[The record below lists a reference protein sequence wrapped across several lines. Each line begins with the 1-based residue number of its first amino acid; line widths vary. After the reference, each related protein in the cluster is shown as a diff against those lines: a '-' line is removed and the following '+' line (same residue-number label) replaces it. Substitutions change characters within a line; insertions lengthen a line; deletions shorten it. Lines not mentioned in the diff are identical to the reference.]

1 MSWMDLLKMAVK
13 YVIVWMDRCFR
24 WIFDILSGPV
34 AGEFLIVLM
43 VFCVFVGVM
52 TLKLFWLLRSFFS
65 FLIIFLFCG
74 WVGKLLCL
82 AKCVASRLM
91 CCLGVNGVCVV
102 GLVGVS

>member
-1 MSWMDLLKMAVK
+1 M
-13 YVIVWMDRCFR
+13 
-24 WIFDILSGPV
+24 FDMLSGPV
-34 AGEFLIVLM
+34 AGKFLMVLM
-43 VFCVFVGVM
+43 VSVVVR
-52 TLKLFWLLRSFFS
+52 TIKLFWLLRSFFS
-65 FLIIFLFCG
+65 FFIIFLFCG

>member
-1 MSWMDLLKMAVK
+1 M
-13 YVIVWMDRCFR
+13 
-24 WIFDILSGPV
+24 
-34 AGEFLIVLM
+34 
-43 VFCVFVGVM
+43 GVM
-52 TLKLFWLLRSFFS
+52 AFKLFWLLRSFFS